1 MPIDFPID
9 PAQDDTYTDGVTTW
23 TFDGTAWNVTAGAG
37 GSGGSTNSFQ
47 TISVAGQT
55 DVVADSSTD
64 TLTLVAGSNVTIT
77 TDATTDTI
85 TIAASGGGGGGGEA
99 SNSFET
105 IAVSGQTSVVA
116 DSATDTL
123 TLVAG
128 TGISITTDATSDNI
142 TITNTQSGGVSV
154 FSSLTDASAASL
166 TVDQIYLPA
175 ITKLMVNNVG
185 TSAYTFDQ
193 WAGNNPAI
201 YVISGTTIAF
211 DLNGISGH
219 PFLIQDPTATNYNTG
234 LIHVASDGTVS
245 TGADAQGKTSGT
257 LYWKVPGDIS
267 GTYRYQCSV
276 HVGMVGQLVVKSF
289 AAI

>member
-1 MPIDFPID
+1 MPIDFPSD
-9 PAQDDTYTDGVTTW
+9 PAEDDTYTDGTTTW

-37 GSGGSTNSFQ
+37 GGGGGSSNSFQ
-47 TISVAGQT
+47 TISVSGQS
-55 DVVADSSTD
+55 DVVADSATD

-77 TDATTDTI
+77 TDATTDSI
-85 TIAASGGGGGGGEA
+85 TIASTGGGGGGGS

-105 IAVSGQTSVVA
+105 IAVSGQSSLVA

-123 TLVAG
+123 TVVAG
-128 TGISITTDATSDNI
+128 TGISLTTDAATDTL
-142 TITNTQSGGVSV
+142 TITNTQAGGITN
-154 FSSLTDASAASL
+154 FSALTDASNASL

-185 TSAYTFDQ
+185 TTAYTFDQ
-193 WAGNNPAI
+193 WSGNNPAV
-201 YVISGTTIAF
+201 YAISGTTIAF
-211 DLNGISGH
+211 DLSGISGH
-219 PFLIQDPTATNYNTG
+219 PFQIQDPTGTNYDTG

-267 GTYRYQCSV
+267 GTYRYQCAT
-276 HVGMVGQLVVKSF
+276 HAGMVGQLVVKAF

>member
-9 PAQDDTYTDGVTTW
+9 PNEDDTYTDGLTTW

-47 TISVAGQT
+47 TIAVAGQT
-55 DVVADSSTD
+55 NIVADNSTD

-77 TDATTDTI
+77 TDAATDTI
-85 TIAASGGGGGGGEA
+85 TIAASGGGGGGGS

-105 IAVSGQTSVVA
+105 IAVAGQTSVVA
-116 DSATDTL
+116 DSSTDTL
-123 TLVAG
+123 TLTAG
-128 TGISITTDATSDNI
+128 TGISITTDAVSDII
-142 TITNTQSGGVSV
+142 TITNTQSGGVSN
-154 FSSLTDASAASL
+154 FSSLTDASSASL

-175 ITKLMVNNVG
+175 ITKLMVNNAG

-193 WAGNNPAI
+193 WSGNNPAV

-219 PFLIQDPTATNYNTG
+219 PFLIQDPTGTNYNTG

-276 HVGMVGQLVVKSF
+276 HVGMVGQLIVKSF
-289 AAI
+289 VSV

>member
-1 MPIDFPID
+1 MPIDFPSD
-9 PAQDDTYTDGVTTW
+9 PVAEDTYTDGTTTW

-37 GSGGSTNSFQ
+37 GGGGGGSNSFQ
-47 TISVAGQT
+47 TISVSGQS

-77 TDATTDTI
+77 TDAIADSI
-85 TIAASGGGGGGGEA
+85 TIAASGGGGGGGS

-105 IAVSGQTSVVA
+105 IAVTGQSSLVA

-123 TLVAG
+123 TVVAG
-128 TGISITTDATSDNI
+128 TGISLTTDAATDTL

-154 FSSLTDASAASL
+154 FSSLTDASTASL

-185 TSAYTFDQ
+185 TTAYTFDQ
-193 WAGNNPAI
+193 WSGNNPAI

-211 DLNGISGH
+211 DLNAIAGH
-219 PFLIQDPTATNYNTG
+219 PFLIQDPTGTNYNTG
-234 LIHVASDGTVS
+234 LIHVEADGTVS

-276 HVGMVGQLVVKSF
+276 HVSMVGQLVVKSF
-289 AAI
+289 VAI